1 METLGKKKCEVLR
14 NIRMKIAE
22 ENGITYVPAE
32 CHHEGDCPG
41 TCPRCDAELRYLQNE
56 IDKKHGK
63 SAKPSI
69 AASAIGGILTTAML
83 ATLNSCNPFRHQ
95 TVGDV
100 PILVEG
106 EMPAPTTIVD
116 STMVGTQR
124 EVYFYSEKDSA
135 NKVDSITITK
145 EMIGDCIEFPDSGS
159 AVWKAIEELKKK
171 Q

>member
-1 METLGKKKCEVLR
+1 
-14 NIRMKIAE
+14 MKIAE

-41 TCPRCDAELRYLQNE
+41 TCPRCDAELRYLKNE
-56 IDKKHGK
+56 INKKHGK

-106 EMPAPTTIVD
+106 EMPAPATIVD

-135 NKVDSITITK
+135 N
-145 EMIGDCIEFPDSGS
+145 MIGR
-159 AVWKAIEELKKK
+159 
-171 Q
+171 